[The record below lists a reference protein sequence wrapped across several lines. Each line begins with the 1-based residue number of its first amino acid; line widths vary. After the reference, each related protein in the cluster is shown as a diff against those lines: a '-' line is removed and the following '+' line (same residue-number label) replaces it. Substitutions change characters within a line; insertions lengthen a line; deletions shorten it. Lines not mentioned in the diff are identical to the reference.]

1 MKKIMCLL
9 SMLFL
14 LVGCQDNKKYDL
26 FDTQGY
32 NYAIIKLPTGEIIEG
47 DIQYWRDFSDGDQLE
62 VKVNDVIYLTSSYN
76 CILIYK

>member
-1 MKKIMCLL
+1 MKKIICLL
-9 SMLFL
+9 SVLFL
-14 LVGCQDNKKYDL
+14 LAGCQDNKKYDL

-32 NYAIIKLPTGEIIEG
+32 NYAIIKMPTGEIIEG

-62 VKVNDVIYLTSSYN
+62 VKVNGVIYLTSSYN